1 VDPLLSRKIQ
11 TKLLRWFEKKGR
23 DLPWRK
29 TGDPYAIWISEI
41 MLQQT
46 QVATVIPYYQRF
58 LKSFPTVHHLA
69 KSDLSKVLKIWE
81 GLGYYS
87 RARNLH
93 RASKIIL
100 NHFKGKIPDHLT
112 DLLNLPGIG
121 KYTAGA
127 ILSIAYNKEA
137 PILDGNVKRV
147 LSRLFVVSNANTSNS
162 LSLRGG
168 KRLRGKAEA
177 NPEIPR
183 SARNKLRNPNKNEI
197 ATPFGLAM
205 TCKNDECA
213 CIRNPARGTSEHLL
227 WHLSECLI
235 PKGFASSFN
244 QAIMDLGAMICT
256 PKDPLCYRCPLHRHC
271 KAKASGN
278 PERYPSRV
286 VKKRIPH
293 IEAISAVILRNGKVL
308 LKQRPPKG
316 LLGGLWEFPNW
327 RSEESGRLR
336 FRLRN
341 HIKKEMGM
349 NVEVKESLGTF
360 HQTYSHFKLTLSVF
374 SCEAIDG
381 RGKGKWVAVRNLHLL
396 PMSRV
401 DRRIAEAI
409 QLSRMSLRGAIA
421 IARRNRSK
429 PGDSSR
435 RSEQAPQSREIAS
448 LRSQ

>member
-1 VDPLLSRKIQ
+1 VIPTLRIERIQKPLLH
-11 TKLLRWFEKKGR
+11 WFVQNGR

-29 TGDPYAIWISEI
+29 THDPYAIWISEI

-46 QVATVIPYYQRF
+46 QVATAIPYYQEF
-58 LKSFPTVHHLA
+58 LKSFPSVHHLA

-100 NHFKGKIPDHLT
+100 DHFKGKIPDHLT

-147 LSRLFVVSNANTSNS
+147 LSRLFAVS
-162 LSLRGG
+162 
-168 KRLRGKAEA
+168 ED
-177 NPEIPR
+177 PR
-183 SARNKLRNPNKNEI
+183 KTE
-197 ATPFGLAM
+197 G
-205 TCKNDECA
+205 
-213 CIRNPARGTSEHLL
+213 LL
-227 WHLSECLI
+227 WKISESLI
-235 PKGFASSFN
+235 PKGRSNSFN

-256 PKDPLCYRCPLHRHC
+256 PKGPLCHRCPLHRHC

-286 VKKRIPH
+286 VKKGTPH
-293 IEAISAVILRNGKVL
+293 IEAISGVILRNGKVL
-308 LKQRPPKG
+308 LNQRPPKG

-327 RSEESGRLR
+327 RGEESGRFRLR
-336 FRLRN
+336 LRLRN

-349 NVEVKESLGTF
+349 NVVVKELIGTF
-360 HQTYSHFKLTLSVF
+360 KQTFTHFKLTLHVF
-374 SCEAIDG
+374 NCEAIDG
-381 RGKGKWVAVRNLHLL
+381 RGKGKWVAAGNLRLL

-401 DRRIAEAI
+401 HRRIANSI
-409 QLSRMSLRGAIA
+409 SD
-421 IARRNRSK
+421 RRF
-429 PGDSSR
+429 
-435 RSEQAPQSREIAS
+435 EI
-448 LRSQ
+448 